1 MKEIL
6 EALRS
11 RYAELNSRIKYLKM
25 MVDKNLVSD
34 ELRIEHIKE
43 IDEILNILT
52 ILIED
57 IDKYQKFDHK

>member
-11 RYAELNSRIKYLKM
+11 RYAELNSRIKYLKL

-57 IDKYQKFDHK
+57 INKYQKFDHK

>member
-11 RYAELNSRIKYLKM
+11 RYAELNSRIKYLEM

-52 ILIED
+52 TLIED
-57 IDKYQKFDHK
+57 INKYQKFDHK